1 MVYII
6 HIQGE
11 IGMFC
16 TKCGAKNPEDAK
28 FCYKCGNEIYKTIE
42 RLSDNSP
49 ESPSVDFS
57 SDNKKVGVS
66 KNVEKE
72 LENKLTTP
80 EERELSPVLKAV
92 FELFIVGKERREVI
106 TRNDFWLSQ
115 LVLIVPILILLL
127 VCYGLQWNGLVYTF
141 YILYG
146 ILMIDATIRRLHDTN
161 KSGAYILI
169 GLIPVV
175 GQIIL
180 LILLCLP
187 RVEENNQWI
196 EKQKEMLND

>member
-1 MVYII
+1 MYMNYFK
-6 HIQGE
+6 GE
-11 IGMFC
+11 QYMFC
-16 TKCGAKNPEDAK
+16 TKCGAKNPEDAT
-28 FCYKCGNEIYKTIE
+28 FCYKCGNEMYGTTDN
-42 RLSDNSP
+42 LSDNSP
-49 ESPSVDFS
+49 
-57 SDNKKVGVS
+57 NKKIVNDS
-66 KNVEKE
+66 EKE
-72 LENKLTTP
+72 KIENELTTP

-115 LVLIVPILILLL
+115 LVLIVPIIILLL
-127 VCYGLQWNGLVYTF
+127 ICYGLQWDGMVYTF

-180 LILLCLP
+180 LIMLCLP